1 VRRTYTLEVKGRGFA
16 LGPRTW
22 IMGILNVTPDSFSDG
37 GTYPDKE
44 KAIERGLEMIE
55 EGADVID
62 VGGESTRPG
71 ARPVSED
78 EEMGRILPVVRGLRK
93 SAAVLL
99 SVDTMKA
106 TVAEAALEAGA
117 DIINDVSAFRFDPRM
132 AGVVSRQGAA
142 VVLMHMKGTPE
153 TMQSDPRYADL
164 FDEIGWF
171 LKDRIEEARS
181 AGIGRGRII
190 VDPGIGFG
198 KSPEDNLALIDN
210 LGFLEELGCPVLVGA
225 SRKSFIGKAL
235 SLPVTERLEGSIA
248 AGVLSIARGAHILRV
263 HDVRAMRRAADMAD
277 AILFGKPGSAAD
289 GEKRKEHAG

>member
-1 VRRTYTLEVKGRGFA
+1 MRRTYALEVKGRGFA

-37 GTYPDKE
+37 GAYPDKE
-44 KAIERGLEMIE
+44 KAIERGLEMIGK
-55 EGADVID
+55 GADVID

-71 ARPVSED
+71 SRPVSED
-78 EEMGRILPVVRGLRK
+78 EEMGRILPVIRGLRK
-93 SAAVLL
+93 SATVLL

-235 SLPVTERLEGSIA
+235 GLPVTERLEGSIA

>member
-1 VRRTYTLEVKGRGFA
+1 VRRTYVLEVKGRSLTVG
-16 LGPRTW
+16 LRTW

-37 GTYPDKE
+37 GAFPDKE
-44 KAIERGLEMIE
+44 KAVERGLEMIE

-62 VGGESTRPG
+62 IGGESTRPG

-78 EEMGRILPVVRGLRK
+78 EEMERILPVVRGLRK
-93 SAAVLL
+93 SAPVLI

-106 TVAEAALEAGA
+106 AVAEAALEAGA

-132 AGVVSRQGAA
+132 AGVVSGRGAA

-153 TMQSDPRYADL
+153 TMQSDPRYTDL
-164 FDEIGWF
+164 LDEIRWF

-198 KSPEDNLALIDN
+198 KNPEDNLALIDN
-210 LGFLEELGCPVLVGA
+210 LGFLEELGCPVLAGA

-235 SLPVTERLEGSIA
+235 GLPVTERLEGSIA

>member
-1 VRRTYTLEVKGRGFA
+1 MRRTYALEVKGRGFA

-22 IMGILNVTPDSFSDG
+22 IMGIINVTPDSFSDG
-37 GTYPDKE
+37 GAYPEKE

-132 AGVVSRQGAA
+132 AGVISRQGAA

-210 LGFLEELGCPVLVGA
+210 LGFLEELGCPILVGA

-235 SLPVTERLEGSIA
+235 GLPVTERLEGSIA

>member
-1 VRRTYTLEVKGRGFA
+1 MRRTYALEVKGRGFA

-37 GTYPDKE
+37 GAYPDKE

-235 SLPVTERLEGSIA
+235 GLPVTERLEGSIA

>member
-1 VRRTYTLEVKGRGFA
+1 VRRTYALEVKGRGFA

-37 GTYPDKE
+37 GAYPDKE

-235 SLPVTERLEGSIA
+235 GLPVTERLEGSIA

>member
-1 VRRTYTLEVKGRGFA
+1 MRRTYALEVKGRGFA

-22 IMGILNVTPDSFSDG
+22 IMGIINVTPDSFSDG
-37 GTYPDKE
+37 GAYPEKE

-132 AGVVSRQGAA
+132 AGVISRQGAA

-210 LGFLEELGCPVLVGA
+210 LGFLEELGCPILVGA

-235 SLPVTERLEGSIA
+235 GLPVTERLEGSIA

-263 HDVRAMRRAADMAD
+263 HDVRAMKRAADMAD

>member
-1 VRRTYTLEVKGRGFA
+1 VRRTYVLEVKGRSLTVG
-16 LGPRTW
+16 LRTW

-37 GTYPDKE
+37 GAYPDKE
-44 KAIERGLEMIE
+44 KAVERGLEMME

-62 VGGESTRPG
+62 IGGESTRPG

-78 EEMGRILPVVRGLRK
+78 EEMERILPVVRGLRK
-93 SAAVLL
+93 RAPVLI

-106 TVAEAALEAGA
+106 AVAEAALEAGA

-132 AGVVSRQGAA
+132 AGVVSGLGAA

-164 FDEIGWF
+164 FDEIRWF

-181 AGIGRGRII
+181 AGIRRGRII

-210 LGFLEELGCPVLVGA
+210 LGFLEELGCPVLAGA

-235 SLPVTERLEGSIA
+235 GLPVTERLEGSIA

-277 AILFGKPGSAAD
+277 AILGGNPGNGAA
-289 GEKRKEHAG
+289 GQKTEEHAG

>member
-1 VRRTYTLEVKGRGFA
+1 LRRTYALEVKGRNVA
-16 LGPRTW
+16 LGLRTW

-37 GTYPDKE
+37 GAYPDKE

-55 EGADVID
+55 EGADIID

-71 ARPVSED
+71 SRRVSED
-78 EEMGRILPVVRGLRK
+78 EEMERILPVVRGLRK
-93 SAAVLL
+93 NTMALL

-106 TVAEAALEAGA
+106 PVAEAALEAGA
-117 DIINDVSAFRFDPRM
+117 DIVNDVSAFRFDPRM
-132 AGVVSRQGAA
+132 AGVVSGHGAV

-153 TMQSDPRYADL
+153 TMQSDPRYTDI
-164 FDEIGWF
+164 FYEISWF
-171 LKDRIEEARS
+171 LKDRIKEASS
-181 AGIGRGRII
+181 AGIGREKII

-198 KSPEDNLALIDN
+198 KSPADNLALIDN
-210 LGFLEELGCPVLVGA
+210 LGFLEQLGCPVLAGV

-235 SLPVTERLEGSIA
+235 SLPVAERLEGSIA

-277 AILFGKPGSAAD
+277 AILSGKTGDEAGGD
-289 GEKRKEHAG
+289 KGKGHAG

>member
-1 VRRTYTLEVKGRGFA
+1 VRRTYVLEVKGRSLTVG
-16 LGPRTW
+16 LRTW

-37 GTYPDKE
+37 GAYPDKE
-44 KAIERGLEMIE
+44 KAVERGLEMIE

-62 VGGESTRPG
+62 IGGESTRPG
-71 ARPVSED
+71 ARSVSED
-78 EEMGRILPVVRGLRK
+78 EEMERILPVVRGLRK
-93 SAAVLL
+93 SAPVLI

-106 TVAEAALEAGA
+106 AVAEAALEAGA

-132 AGVVSRQGAA
+132 AGVVSGREAA

-164 FDEIGWF
+164 FDEIRWF

-210 LGFLEELGCPVLVGA
+210 LGFLEELGCPVLAGA

-235 SLPVTERLEGSIA
+235 GLPVTERLEGSIA

-277 AILFGKPGSAAD
+277 AILFGKLGSAAD